1 MSHDIRTPMNAIIGF
16 SELLKQHLDDC
27 AKAEDYVEKIRTSSD
42 YLLGII
48 SNVLEMARIESR
60 RCEVDEVITDTAE
73 FNDSVYVVFEHE
85 MAKKNT
91 TFTRR
96 SAIVHSHIWCDR
108 TKVKEVLLNLLS
120 NACKYTLPGG
130 RVDFSVTEY
139 PSDVPGTVV
148 FETVVKDTGIGM
160 SHEFQARLYENFSRE
175 RNTTE
180 SGEIGTGLGMG
191 IVKHYVEAMKGT
203 ITVDG
208 TPGKGTTFVVRL
220 PHRLAD
226 DAEVPTAGTKAVT
239 NRSFAGLRDLIAEDN
254 DLNAEIA
261 EELMRSLGFEVE
273 RAVNGVECLGKLES
287 ARRFD
292 VVMMDI
298 QMPVMDGYRATELI
312 RSLEDPVLRAIPIVA
327 MTANAFEEDK
337 EKAKRAG
344 VTAYLAKPVSAAA
357 IGQTLAFLR
366 EPIANA

>member
-1 MSHDIRTPMNAIIGF
+1 MNAIIGF

-48 SNVLEMARIESR
+48 SNVLEMAQIESR
-60 RCEVDEVITDTAE
+60 RCEVDEVITDMAE

-85 MAKKNT
+85 MAKNNT

-96 SAIVHSHIWCDR
+96 SAIVHLHIWCDR

-130 RVDFSVTEY
+130 LVDFSVTEY

-148 FETVVKDTGIGM
+148 FEMVVKDTGIGM

-239 NRSFAGLRDLIAEDN
+239 NRSFAGLRALIAEDN

-344 VTAYLAKPVSAAA
+344 VTAYLAKLVSAAA

>member
-1 MSHDIRTPMNAIIGF
+1 MNAIIGF
-16 SELLKQHLDDC
+16 SELLKQHLDDR

-48 SNVLEMARIESR
+48 SNVLEMARIESG

-191 IVKHYVEAMKGT
+191 MV
-203 ITVDG
+203 
-208 TPGKGTTFVVRL
+208 
-220 PHRLAD
+220 
-226 DAEVPTAGTKAVT
+226 
-239 NRSFAGLRDLIAEDN
+239 
-254 DLNAEIA
+254 
-261 EELMRSLGFEVE
+261 
-273 RAVNGVECLGKLES
+273 
-287 ARRFD
+287 
-292 VVMMDI
+292 
-298 QMPVMDGYRATELI
+298 
-312 RSLEDPVLRAIPIVA
+312 
-327 MTANAFEEDK
+327 
-337 EKAKRAG
+337 
-344 VTAYLAKPVSAAA
+344 
-357 IGQTLAFLR
+357 
-366 EPIANA
+366 